1 MRHLSVPKRD
11 TQRFADAL
19 RVLKWAAKGYRIIAD
34 GECTL
39 IPICATA
46 PTNLGDEFA
55 RIPIVE
61 IARQTSA
68 ENSTWLDN
76 LRNHLSEETIQK
88 HLGAWPNAQEHFGDL
103 VIFKADET
111 IYEHLR
117 EIALA
122 KLEFSHKSRVV
133 LLDSGVVGNFRI
145 RDLQPLAARHQGKLL
160 DKNAISE
167 LGEETRNYL
176 TSTRVPITE
185 FGATIITDPST
196 VFYSARLA
204 NERAQTVS
212 SAVELREKLDRPL
225 NIADPYCGVGPA
237 IVQFLRARGLVDNFL
252 ATDLNPAAVE
262 MLNENLATNGAD
274 RDNRFPTGT
283 HDALT
288 LMENPNLIRQFDVL
302 LMNLPHDTID
312 HLPRLLPLLRQDSPT
327 LLRGWVVLEQ
337 KEIPATE
344 ARLGEIIA
352 NMNPRP
358 NSCTLEIRRQY
369 SATKVLTRFTS
380 WLGEA

>member
-11 TQRFADAL
+11 TQRFTDAL
-19 RVLKWAAKGYRIIAD
+19 RALKWSAKGYRIIAD

-39 IPICATA
+39 IPICASA
-46 PTNLGDEFA
+46 PANLGDEFV

-61 IARQTSA
+61 IARQPSA
-68 ENSTWLDN
+68 ENNTWLDN
-76 LRNHLSEETIQK
+76 LRNHLSPETIEQ

-103 VIFKADET
+103 VIFKADEV

-122 KLEFSHKSRVV
+122 KLEFSHKSRLV
-133 LLDSGVVGNFRI
+133 LLDSGVVGQFRI
-145 RDLQPLAARHQGKLL
+145 RKLQPLAVRHQGKIL
-160 DKNAISE
+160 DMNGISE
-167 LGEETRNYL
+167 LAEETRNRI

-185 FGATIITDPST
+185 FGTTIITDPST
-196 VFYSARLA
+196 VYYSARLA

-212 SAVELREKLDRPL
+212 SAIKLREKLDRPL

-237 IVQFLRARGLVDNFL
+237 IVQLLRSPGLVDNFL
-252 ATDLNPAAVE
+252 ATDLNPAVVK
-262 MLNENLATNGAD
+262 MLDENLAANGAD
-274 RDNRFPTGT
+274 GDNLFPTGV

-288 LMENPNLIRQFDVL
+288 LIENPNLVQQFDVL

-312 HLPRLLPLLRQDSPT
+312 HLPSLLPLLRQDSPT

-344 ARLGEIIA
+344 ARLEEIISS
-352 NMNPRP
+352 MNPGP

-369 SATKVLTRFTS
+369 STTKVLTRFTS
-380 WLGEA
+380 WLGEY